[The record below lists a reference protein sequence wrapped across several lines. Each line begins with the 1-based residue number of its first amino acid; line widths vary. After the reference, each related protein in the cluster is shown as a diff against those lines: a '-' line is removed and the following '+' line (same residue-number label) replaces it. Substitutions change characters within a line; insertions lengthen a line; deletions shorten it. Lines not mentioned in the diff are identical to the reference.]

1 MPYGNRESDLEK
13 ARALFKRAQ
22 EVEATDNFD
31 YAIDLYLEGLRHAP
45 EALEDGHAPLRRL
58 ALIRQ
63 GKGGKKP
70 SLVDKMKHRGGK
82 VPLDEMLNAEFL
94 LAKDPDH
101 LPYAEAM
108 LTACVAGG
116 YTRSAQWI
124 ARLIFDANR
133 ESNKPSLATY
143 LLLKDAYAQME
154 MFSMAINACQ
164 QAIEL
169 KGQGDGQ
176 LRDELRNL
184 SAQLTMQKG
193 KYDQDGDFRKSINDR
208 KKQEKLHRSED
219 LVKSADSRAKAVEDA
234 RKAVAEAPQSIA
246 NVLKLA
252 DVLVAQGTELAYR
265 EALEVLEKAYV
276 EKKDFALKRRWG
288 QLKIRRLKSDMRA
301 AKTALESDSEDE
313 KLRSKYTT
321 IAEAV
326 VQAELEHYR
335 LCVANYP
342 TDLRMKY
349 EYGLSLLK
357 NKQYDDAIPLF
368 QEAHRDPRYK
378 VMAMNKT
385 GVCFYL
391 KQWYDDAIDI
401 FTEALE
407 ACEVKESATAK
418 DLRYN
423 LAKSY
428 EHKGQTKEALELYRK
443 LAQLDFGYKDVRK
456 RVDKLRNADDQKD
469 VSS

>member
-1 MPYGNRESDLEK
+1 MPDDNRESDLEK
-13 ARALFKRAQ
+13 ARAFFERAE

-31 YAIDLYLEGLRHAP
+31 YAIDLYLEGLRLAP

-82 VPLDEMLNAEFL
+82 VPLEEMLNAEFL
-94 LAKDPDH
+94 MAKDPDH

-116 YTRSAQWI
+116 YMRSAQWI

-133 ESNKPSLATY
+133 ESDKPSLATY
-143 LLLKDAYAQME
+143 LLLKDSYVQME
-154 MFSMAINACQ
+154 MFSMAIKACQ

-169 KGQGDGQ
+169 KVRDDGP

-184 SAQLTMQKG
+184 TAQLTMQKG
-193 KYDQDGDFRKSINDR
+193 KYDQDGDFRKAIKDR
-208 KKQEKLHRSED
+208 ARQEKLHRSED
-219 LVKSADSRAKAVEDA
+219 LVKSVDSRAKAVEDA
-234 RKAVAEAPQSIA
+234 RKAVAEAPQSMA
-246 NVLKLA
+246 NVLKLV
-252 DVLVAQGTELAYR
+252 DVLVAQDTEQACR
-265 EALEVLEKAYV
+265 EALEVLEKAYA

-288 QLKIRRLKSDMRA
+288 QLKIKRLKSDMRA
-301 AKTALESDSEDE
+301 AKTALETDSEDE
-313 KLRSKYTT
+313 ALKNEYTAIVEKL
-321 IAEAV
+321 

-349 EYGLSLLK
+349 EYGLSLLN

-368 QEAHRDPRYK
+368 QEAQKDPRYK
-378 VMAMNKT
+378 VTAMDKT
-385 GVCFYL
+385 GLCFYL

-401 FTEALE
+401 FTEALG
-407 ACEVKESATAK
+407 ACEVKDSATAK

-428 EHKGQTKEALELYRK
+428 EHKGQIKEALELYRK
-443 LAQLDFGYKDVRK
+443 LAQLDFGYKDVRR
-456 RVDKLRNADDQKD
+456 RVDKLRNANDQQD

>member
-1 MPYGNRESDLEK
+1 MPDGNRESDLEK
-13 ARALFKRAQ
+13 ARAFFERAQ
-22 EVEATDNFD
+22 EVAATDNFD

-82 VPLDEMLNAEFL
+82 VPLEEMLNAEFL

-101 LPYAEAM
+101 LPHAEAM

-116 YTRSAQWI
+116 YTRSAEWI

-133 ESNKPSLATY
+133 ASDKPSLATY

-154 MFSMAINACQ
+154 MFSMAVNACQ

-169 KGQGDGQ
+169 KVRDDGP

-193 KYDQDGDFRKSINDR
+193 KYDQDGDFRKSIKNR
-208 KKQEKLHRSED
+208 KKQESMHRSED
-219 LVKSADSRAKAVEDA
+219 LVKSVDSRAKAVEDA
-234 RKAVAEAPQSIA
+234 RKAVAEAPQSTA
-246 NVLKLA
+246 NILKLV
-252 DVLVAQGTELAYR
+252 DVLVAQDTEPACQ

-313 KLRSKYTT
+313 KLRSEYTT

-349 EYGLSLLK
+349 EYGLGLLN

-368 QEAHRDPRYK
+368 QEAQKDPRYK
-378 VMAMNKT
+378 VTAMDKT
-385 GVCFYL
+385 GLCFYL
-391 KQWYDDAIDI
+391 KQWFDDAIDI
-401 FTEALE
+401 FTEALG
-407 ACEVKESATAK
+407 ACEVQDSAIAK

-428 EHKGQTKEALELYRK
+428 EHKGQTQEALELYRK
-443 LAQLDFGYKDVRK
+443 LAQLDFGYKDVRR
-456 RVDKLRNADDQKD
+456 RVDKLRNANGQK
-469 VSS
+469 